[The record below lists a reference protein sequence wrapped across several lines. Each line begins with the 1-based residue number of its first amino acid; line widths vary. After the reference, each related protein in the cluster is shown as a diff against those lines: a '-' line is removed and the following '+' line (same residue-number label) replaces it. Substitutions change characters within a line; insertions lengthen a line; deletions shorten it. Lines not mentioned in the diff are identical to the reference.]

1 MKVMRIETRLL
12 TFRSKALDS
21 EKRWP
26 RRRDFRFWGSRHVC
40 VCVCVRACVCLC
52 VYVCV
57 RRSLLCGSHRPR
69 QAKTLCAKM
78 FGVAWAVG
86 SVQRH
91 TGEETVGPKRSS
103 NRCPSPSLSLSLSL
117 PSHTVPSR
125 VACHRHQYLAVDL
138 VSDARGFQ
146 HQTPVAGLLLP
157 DTFAAVVH
165 GILSG
170 ASFRDE
176 PAGPPRPY

>member
-1 MKVMRIETRLL
+1 MSPAGRAAAMKVMRIETRLL

-117 PSHTVPSR
+117 S
-125 VACHRHQYLAVDL
+125 
-138 VSDARGFQ
+138 
-146 HQTPVAGLLLP
+146 LLP